1 MKGIR
6 RKTLN
11 RCVCPHPQKNERQQ
25 KKPVTHGIRNM
36 QYRNT
41 NICRKK
47 LHQKMLAVSR
57 I

>member
-6 RKTLN
+6 KKTLN
-11 RCVCPHPQKNERQQ
+11 RCVCPQKSEIQQ